1 MTDNPPFVANNR
13 ILVIDD
19 NPAIHQD
26 FDKILRGEVESAD
39 GLSEAER
46 LLFGES
52 PAVPARPTFHLEFA
66 SQGEQGVELA
76 KSAAARGRQFA
87 TAFVDMRMPP
97 GWDGLETIE
106 RLWAADPDIQVV
118 ICSAHSDYDWSDF
131 VERLGICDKLLVLK
145 KPFEPIEVMQCA
157 SALTRKWQHERV
169 LRGQVESLERVV
181 NARTEGLEAAN
192 RQLRH
197 LATHDS
203 LTGLPN
209 RVLLDDRLAQAIAH
223 AHRER
228 QQFAVLVVDLDRFKL
243 VNDSLG
249 HRAGDELLCE
259 IAHRLSGLVRDIDT
273 VTRLGGDE
281 FVMVLSPVVGVHEAE
296 SVARRVIESLHNPV
310 EIAGLDVYTSS
321 SIGIALY
328 PQDGTTSQALLT
340 HADAAMYCAKQEG
353 RDRFQCFAPGM
364 DSATRDQVRLE
375 GDLRQAL
382 ALNQFE
388 LYYQPKVD
396 ARTGNVHGAEAL
408 IRWRHPERGLILP
421 EEFIPLA
428 EECGQIHSIGEWVIR
443 EACRQCKAW
452 QTDGLLPLRV
462 AVNVAAQQFRRG
474 NLLDVIQRALND
486 TGLEAHCLELE
497 LTESS
502 VMTNPE
508 ESVAILEHLS
518 RMGVLVSVDDFGTG
532 YSSMSYLRRFP
543 IDKLKIDRGFIRDLM
558 TRHEDVSIVQA
569 IISLAHSLKLKVIA
583 EGVETPEQLGFL
595 LSMGCD
601 QYQGFHFSPPL
612 PATEFRKLVR
622 EVQES
627 QAPLT
632 DEQAARTHS
641 KLAAYRSGGA
651 R

>member
-1 MTDNPPFVANNR
+1 
-13 ILVIDD
+13 
-19 NPAIHQD
+19 
-26 FDKILRGEVESAD
+26 
-39 GLSEAER
+39 
-46 LLFGES
+46 
-52 PAVPARPTFHLEFA
+52 
-66 SQGEQGVELA
+66 
-76 KSAAARGRQFA
+76 
-87 TAFVDMRMPP
+87 
-97 GWDGLETIE
+97 
-106 RLWAADPDIQVV
+106 
-118 ICSAHSDYDWSDF
+118 
-131 VERLGICDKLLVLK
+131 
-145 KPFEPIEVMQCA
+145 
-157 SALTRKWQHERV
+157 
-169 LRGQVESLERVV
+169 
-181 NARTEGLEAAN
+181 
-192 RQLRH
+192 
-197 LATHDS
+197 
-203 LTGLPN
+203 
-209 RVLLDDRLAQAIAH
+209 
-223 AHRER
+223 
-228 QQFAVLVVDLDRFKL
+228 
-243 VNDSLG
+243 
-249 HRAGDELLCE
+249 
-259 IAHRLSGLVRDIDT
+259 
-273 VTRLGGDE
+273 
-281 FVMVLSPVVGVHEAE
+281 
-296 SVARRVIESLHNPV
+296 
-310 EIAGLDVYTSS
+310 
-321 SIGIALY
+321 
-328 PQDGTTSQALLT
+328 
-340 HADAAMYCAKQEG
+340 MYCAKQEG

-486 TGLEAHCLELE
+486 TGLEPHCLELE

-641 KLAAYRSGGA
+641 KLAAYRGSGA